1 MTAKSNITIIGALV
15 ANLAIAISKFAG
27 AAITGSS
34 VMIAEGI
41 HSVVDTGNQWL
52 LFLGIRKSRK
62 EPDKEHPFGYGK
74 EFYFWTLIV
83 AILLFSLGG
92 GMSFY
97 EGIVHIKNPE
107 PIGKPLVN
115 YIILGFGLIF
125 ESASWF
131 LGYMKLKE
139 GKYVRGRSLF
149 NAIHSSKDPSVFVII
164 FEDTAAIMGL
174 VIALAGVFLST
185 YFNNPVYDGIAS
197 LIIGIILATVAFL
210 LAGESRSLL
219 IGESA
224 YKSLIDE
231 ISKIINDDPNV
242 ISSNPPMTM
251 HFGPEEILLAL
262 EVEFWKAEPG
272 DIERDIEE
280 LERKIKDSYPE
291 IKKIFI
297 EARSLRESS
306 LNKQV

>member
-1 MTAKSNITIIGALV
+1 MAAKSNITIIGALV
-15 ANLAIAISKFAG
+15 ANLAIALSKFAG

-52 LFLGIRKSRK
+52 LFLGIKKSRK
-62 EPDKEHPFGYGK
+62 DPDKDHPFGYGK

-107 PIGKPLVN
+107 HMGKPLVN
-115 YIILGFGLIF
+115 YLILGFGLIF
-125 ESASWF
+125 ESGSWF
-131 LGYMKLKE
+131 LAFLKLKK
-139 GKYVRGRSLF
+139 GKYIRGRSLF
-149 NAIHSSKDPSVFVII
+149 NAVHSSKDPSVFVII
-164 FEDTAAIMGL
+164 FEDTAAILGL
-174 VIALAGVFLST
+174 VIAFAGVFFSSWLD
-185 YFNNPVYDGIAS
+185 NPVYDGIAS

-224 YKSLIDE
+224 YRGLIDLM
-231 ISKIINDDPNV
+231 K
-242 ISSNPPMTM
+242 
-251 HFGPEEILLAL
+251 
-262 EVEFWKAEPG
+262 
-272 DIERDIEE
+272 
-280 LERKIKDSYPE
+280 
-291 IKKIFI
+291 
-297 EARSLRESS
+297 
-306 LNKQV
+306 

>member
-262 EVEFWKAEPG
+262 EVEFRKAEPG